1 MGSAIIDAIKSGLG
15 LVGDLATEF
24 LNGFTALVWVPGSGS
39 TAGHLTEF
47 AEFSLIM
54 LAISVTF
61 GCITMVISLVRG
73 NTGA

>member
-15 LVGDLATEF
+15 LIGDLATEF
-24 LNGFTALVWVPGSGS
+24 LNGFTTLVWVPASGQ

-47 AEFSLIM
+47 AEFALIF
-54 LAISVTF
+54 LAVSISFAALTTCV
-61 GCITMVISLVRG
+61 SLVRG